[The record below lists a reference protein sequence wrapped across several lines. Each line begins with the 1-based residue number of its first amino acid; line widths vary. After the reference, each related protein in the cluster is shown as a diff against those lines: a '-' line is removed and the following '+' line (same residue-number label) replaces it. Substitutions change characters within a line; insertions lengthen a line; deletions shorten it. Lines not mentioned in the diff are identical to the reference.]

1 MTSRAAL
8 IIASLLLLT
17 ATLFAKE
24 DPTKPHVGSSQPPMV
39 PEESKRKFVVPPGFE
54 VRLFA
59 AEPDVVNPVAM
70 TWDEKG
76 RLWVVELYEY
86 PNGAKPGE
94 KGRDRVKVYWDTDG
108 DERADKSV
116 VFCDGL
122 SLATAVLVGDGGVYV
137 GQAPH
142 LYFYP
147 IVSDGPDGPKAGE
160 RKTVLTG
167 FGLEDRHE
175 LLNSFVWGPDGH
187 LYMTHGVFTHS
198 RVKDPENPDDDGIV
212 MNAAVA
218 RFDTRNRKFEVFSDG
233 ISNQWGVDWDAA
245 GNAFVSACVVE
256 HLWHVVPGGVY
267 VRQAGVPGWPH
278 AYDLLKHVND
288 HKHFRAA
295 YSGIQVY
302 QGGQYPPE
310 YDGTIFMGNIHG
322 NCINHDKLVPNGSSF
337 TATDLHK
344 GTHHADDAFL
354 NSTDGW
360 FRPVST
366 QTGPDGNLWICDW
379 YDKYPCYQN
388 ARQPDLDRS
397 RGRIWRVVYTGADKG
412 KKISTRPD

>member
-86 PNGAKPGE
+86 PNGAKAGT
-94 KGRDRVKVYWDTDG
+94 KGRDRVKCYWDTDEDG
-108 DERADKSV
+108 RADKSV

-122 SLATAVLVGDGGVYV
+122 SLATAVLVGNGGVYV

-147 IVSDGPDGPKAGE
+147 ITEDGADGPKAGE
-160 RKTVLTG
+160 RKIVLTG
-167 FGLEDRHE
+167 FGLHDRHE
-175 LLNSFVWGPDGH
+175 LLNSFAWGPDGW

-198 RVKDPENPDDDGIV
+198 MVKDPSKPDDDGIK
-212 MNAAVA
+212 MDATVA
-218 RFDTRNRKFEVFSDG
+218 RYNTR
-233 ISNQWGVDWDAA
+233 
-245 GNAFVSACVVE
+245 
-256 HLWHVVPGGVY
+256 
-267 VRQAGVPGWPH
+267 
-278 AYDLLKHVND
+278 
-288 HKHFRAA
+288 
-295 YSGIQVY
+295 
-302 QGGQYPPE
+302 
-310 YDGTIFMGNIHG
+310 
-322 NCINHDKLVPNGSSF
+322 
-337 TATDLHK
+337 
-344 GTHHADDAFL
+344 
-354 NSTDGW
+354 
-360 FRPVST
+360 
-366 QTGPDGNLWICDW
+366 TG
-379 YDKYPCYQN
+379 K
-388 ARQPDLDRS
+388 
-397 RGRIWRVVYTGADKG
+397 
-412 KKISTRPD
+412 

>member
-1 MTSRAAL
+1 MKKT
-8 IIASLLLLT
+8 LLGGGLAVLM
-17 ATLFAKE
+17 ACGAVMAGPH
-24 DPTKPHVGSSQPPMV
+24 DPVKQEPLSPAEAQKRMQV
-39 PEESKRKFVVPPGFE
+39 PEGFE

-167 FGLEDRHE
+167 F
-175 LLNSFVWGPDGH
+175 
-187 LYMTHGVFTHS
+187 
-198 RVKDPENPDDDGIV
+198 
-212 MNAAVA
+212 
-218 RFDTRNRKFEVFSDG
+218 
-233 ISNQWGVDWDAA
+233 
-245 GNAFVSACVVE
+245 
-256 HLWHVVPGGVY
+256 
-267 VRQAGVPGWPH
+267 
-278 AYDLLKHVND
+278 
-288 HKHFRAA
+288 
-295 YSGIQVY
+295 
-302 QGGQYPPE
+302 
-310 YDGTIFMGNIHG
+310 
-322 NCINHDKLVPNGSSF
+322 
-337 TATDLHK
+337 
-344 GTHHADDAFL
+344 
-354 NSTDGW
+354 
-360 FRPVST
+360 
-366 QTGPDGNLWICDW
+366 
-379 YDKYPCYQN
+379 
-388 ARQPDLDRS
+388 
-397 RGRIWRVVYTGADKG
+397 
-412 KKISTRPD
+412 